1 VFNRYDLK
9 WIRRA
14 TLIGAATLA
23 VSMFGVPAAGA
34 SGSDVSF
41 SGETCSQG
49 QFSGTVNVAFPYT
62 GTITV
67 ELFYNPQQ
75 HEFNPPMTVDVSFNN
90 STSGTYSFSGLA
102 ATNPPSGPSAYLA
115 GAVGSSGTPTLDTSA
130 THAKS
135 KSLECTGPTLAAV
148 SRFTVTR
155 HQGTVLFHWRAAQH
169 ATVLGFSVYAGTH
182 RLGTMIPVHASSRY
196 SYRAHWSGAG
206 PFTLRALL
214 RDGSTVSLSR

>member
-1 VFNRYDLK
+1 MHSLK
-9 WIRRA
+9 RFRPIA
-14 TLIGAATLA
+14 VIGMAALA

-34 SGSDVSF
+34 SGGNVNLT
-41 SGETCSQG
+41 GETCSSG
-49 QFSGTVNVAFPYT
+49 QFTGNVTVAFPFT

-67 ELFYNPQQ
+67 ELFENPGQS
-75 HEFNPPMTVDVSFNN
+75 EFSPPMTVDVSFNN